1 MQYRTIGNTGIR
13 ISEIGFGCGDN
24 AGLIVRA
31 TTQERQAG
39 VGRALELGIN
49 YFDTS
54 PDYGKGLS
62 EANLGRVFRALRAR
76 PVIATKVE
84 IMPGDEDD
92 LAAAVVRS
100 VEGSLRRLRMD
111 YVDIVQIHNP
121 PHQTRNFAIPGWV
134 HLSVEDYLGPRGCLE
149 ALERL
154 QRDGKVRLLG
164 FACEHAEAP
173 AVKQLLDTGKFQML
187 NVWYDL
193 LNPTAGWPPVP
204 GMRVDT
210 DYQQFLDHARLRGCG
225 AAIIRPLAGG
235 TLTDI
240 AVGGGSRHRYA
251 GGGLSRTVDHYQQM
265 VEQARS
271 MAFLSQE
278 GRHTLAQAAIRF
290 SLSHPAVTTV
300 LGGFSD
306 VNQIEEMASCSG
318 QGPLSD
324 ENMVRVEMA
333 WRSNF
338 GKWDEQSWAA
348 A

>member
-1 MQYRTIGNTGIR
+1 MRYRMIGNTGVR
-13 ISEIGFGCGDN
+13 VSEIGFGCGDN

-31 TTQERQAG
+31 TTQERRFG
-39 VGRALELGIN
+39 VARALELGIN

-62 EANLGRVFRALRAR
+62 ESNLGRVFRELRAR
-76 PVIATKVE
+76 PIIATKVE
-84 IMPGDEDD
+84 IMQGDEDD
-92 LAAAVVRS
+92 LAGAVVRS
-100 VEGSLRRLRMD
+100 VEASLRRLRMD
-111 YVDIVQIHNP
+111 FVDIAQIHNP
-121 PHQTRNFAIPGWV
+121 PCAERNFDTPGWV
-134 HLSVEDYLGPRGCLE
+134 HLSIDDYLGPKGCLE
-149 ALERL
+149 GLERL
-154 QRDGKVRLLG
+154 QRAGKVRFLG

-173 AVKQLLDTGKFQML
+173 AVKQVLDTGKFHML
-187 NVWYDL
+187 NVWFDL
-193 LNPTAGWPPVP
+193 LNPTAGWPDVP

-210 DYQQFLDHARLRGCG
+210 NYQQFLDHAHARGCG

-235 TLTDI
+235 TLTDV
-240 AVGGGSRHRYA
+240 AAGGGGRHPYA
-251 GGGLSRTVDHYQQM
+251 GGGLSRGNRYEEM

-271 MAFLSQE
+271 MAFLSQP
-278 GRHTLAQAAIRF
+278 GQHTLAQAAVRF
-290 SLSHPAVTTV
+290 SLNHPAVSSV

-306 VNQIEEMASCSG
+306 VNQIEEMVASAG
-318 QGPLSD
+318 AGPLSD